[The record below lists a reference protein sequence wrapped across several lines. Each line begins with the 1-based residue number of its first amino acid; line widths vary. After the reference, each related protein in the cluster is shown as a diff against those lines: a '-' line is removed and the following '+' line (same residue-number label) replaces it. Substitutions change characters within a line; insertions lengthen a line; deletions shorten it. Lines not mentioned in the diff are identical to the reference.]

1 MLEDRNLEPQRQPQP
16 RRRQGNQRLL
26 TIAGLSLSAAGHAWA
41 YSRLLWIKSWLS
53 RCTEHAAY
61 GLLHAAFCT
70 VVWCT
75 LCAAWCTL
83 RRSCRW
89 SGHWPHWQ
97 TRQSDAS
104 SGNCNKGA
112 ENCNKGAD
120 NCIKGTA
127 DRNKCSAERN
137 TTVPTCAPLKS
148 SQKLKQKLAD
158 ETRHGAAAV
167 PPHRHACKRSLHRD
181 RAHPCGICTWTA
193 PATSAPGLG
202 PTPATSAPGLGST
215 LPHLHRGLGSSLPHL
230 RRGLDSPAATSA
242 PGLGPPLPPLHREG

>member
-1 MLEDRNLEPQRQPQP
+1 M
-16 RRRQGNQRLL
+16 
-26 TIAGLSLSAAGHAWA
+26 
-41 YSRLLWIKSWLS
+41 
-53 RCTEHAAY
+53 
-61 GLLHAAFCT
+61 
-70 VVWCT
+70 
-75 LCAAWCTL
+75 

-89 SGHWPHWQ
+89 SGHWLHWQ

-158 ETRHGAAAV
+158 ETKHGAAAV
-167 PPHRHACKRSLHRD
+167 PPHRQASKRSLRRD
-181 RAHPCGICTWTA
+181 RGPPLPHRTGTGLA
-193 PATSAPGLG
+193 PATSHRDWAHPCHICAGTGLT
-202 PTPATSAPGLGST
+202 PTHIGAGAWAHPY
-215 LPHLHRGLGSSLPHL
+215 PHL
-230 RRGLDSPAATSA
+230 RRDWARPCHIA
-242 PGLGPPLPPLHREG
+242 PGALADADGRAKRAVRGG